1 MRSKRRRR
9 LTAVAALIASL
20 TLSASSAAAHPTPVG
35 PRGLPSDSTAQEL
48 VGPGD
53 GFNKSDAGILAGSAV
68 VIGLGLVVA
77 RTRPRPKPAMRT

>member
-20 TLSASSAAAHPTPVG
+20 TLSASSADAHPTPVG

-48 VGPGD
+48 VAPGD
-53 GFNKSDAGILAGSAV
+53 GFNKSDAGIMAGTAV
-68 VIGLGLVVA
+68 AIGLGAAMA
-77 RTRPRPKPAMRT
+77 RTRLRPKPAMHT